1 MPCPYGVIIFNNY
14 LYSFGGYNW
23 QQCLGCKLICK

>member
-23 QQCLGCKLICK
+23 QQCHRLQINM